1 MSARENQRAPV
12 PDDMHSADVWPMVRP
27 TLGTGRVL
35 AAVAA
40 ARHLEIPVY
49 EVRVLTIPPGI
60 PTDAIK
66 WEAALDCVGL
76 C

>member
-1 MSARENQRAPV
+1 MWQPALEI
-12 PDDMHSADVWPMVRP
+12 
-27 TLGTGRVL
+27 GRVL

-60 PTDAIK
+60 PTDAMK